1 MPDSFLANWRKKK
14 KGKKGKKKFSRCLG
28 ILQDIRHGFI
38 FSLWLNESSAY
49 ASPIKCRR
57 FRGFRAPQR
66 PNLVDSVGRAFPQ
79 TLRPPCVALSF
90 FSFFFP
96 SPPPHPH
103 LKSREVIARI
113 INPDL
118 RIKIGEN
125 CSRDFHNYSSN
136 RNSLPHVLTHLLPCF
151 IKRERKEQNKKLSR
165 RKIRLTSVSKYS
177 KYHPGAGRLFALG
190 ELSWFT
196 LRRKRCRA
204 IPRKSLMYS

>member
-1 MPDSFLANWRKKK
+1 MKARRTPRRLNAAVFEVFAHRSVRIWLIPLVGLFPKPCGPPA
-14 KGKKGKKKFSRCLG
+14 
-28 ILQDIRHGFI
+28 
-38 FSLWLNESSAY
+38 SLSL
-49 ASPIKCRR
+49 
-57 FRGFRAPQR
+57 
-66 PNLVDSVGRAFPQ
+66 
-79 TLRPPCVALSF
+79 F

-103 LKSREVIARI
+103 LPREVIARI

-136 RNSLPHVLTHLLPCF
+136 RNSLPHVSTHLLPCF
-151 IKRERKEQNKKLSR
+151 VKRERKERNKRLSR